1 MSFLAV
7 APDWLTS
14 AAADLENIGS
24 TLSAANAAA
33 AAPTTGLAAAA
44 ADEVSAAIATLFGGF
59 GNEYQA
65 VNAQVSA
72 FHQQFVQSLGSA
84 SGAYASAEATAASV
98 LDPVFAVINAPTQLL
113 LGRPLIGDGAPGTAA
128 NPNGGGGGLLFGNG
142 GNGYSSVTGGGAG
155 GPAGLIGN
163 GGWGGSGGPTTSG
176 GAGGTGGLLFG
187 SGGHSGVGM
196 GGNKIPMP
204 TIAGTEPVVNLSV
217 NGGGNAPILVDT
229 GSKGLVVQMNQVGG
243 PLGLL
248 KMGLPSGINISG
260 YSGGLEYLYATYPT
274 TVDFGNGIVTPPT
287 AVNVVLLSLPTTPFA
302 ISSYFTEFLKNPF
315 TTPFDAYF
323 ASAGVD
329 GVLGLGPNAVGPGP
343 SI

>member
-24 TLSAANAAA
+24 TLGAANAAA

-59 GNEYQA
+59 GNEYQV

-128 NPNGGGGGLLFGNG
+128 NPNGGGGGLLYGNG
-142 GNGYSSVTGGGAG
+142 GNGYSSATGGGAG

-163 GGWGGSGGPTTSG
+163 GGWGGSGRACNVMAAPV
-176 GAGGTGGLLFG
+176 A
-187 SGGHSGVGM
+187 
-196 GGNKIPMP
+196 
-204 TIAGTEPVVNLSV
+204 PVVC
-217 NGGGNAPILVDT
+217 
-229 GSKGLVVQMNQVGG
+229 
-243 PLGLL
+243 
-248 KMGLPSGINISG
+248 
-260 YSGGLEYLYATYPT
+260 YSAMPG
-274 TVDFGNGIVTPPT
+274 T
-287 AVNVVLLSLPTTPFA
+287 AA
-302 ISSYFTEFLKNPF
+302 
-315 TTPFDAYF
+315 
-323 ASAGVD
+323 
-329 GVLGLGPNAVGPGP
+329 
-343 SI
+343 